1 MNQIINELRAAH
13 ATALHLGD
21 AMEDHYAWGYAAGI
35 QAAIDLIDAVPH
47 PGQIASHFHMKVNT
61 AGKSAEGLREIV
73 DRINKKN
80 AEDTTILPE
89 NRDPAPSRWQ
99 DEARLG
105 AAMAHGY

>member
-1 MNQIINELRAAH
+1 MNQIIQGLRAA
-13 ATALHLGD
+13 ANAID
-21 AMEDHYAWGYAAGI
+21 EVAEVREDDYAWGFAAGLRH
-35 QAAIDLIDAVPH
+35 AITTLDDAEGVERALAHLRTPN
-47 PGQIASHFHMKVNT
+47 PVNT
-61 AGKSAEGLREIV
+61 DDLREIV

>member
-1 MNQIINELRAAH
+1 MLFRSVEHARAHLR
-13 ATALHLGD
+13 TPNPVNVGD
-21 AMEDHYAWGYAAGI
+21 
-35 QAAIDLIDAVPH
+35 
-47 PGQIASHFHMKVNT
+47 
-61 AGKSAEGLREIV
+61 LRGIV

-80 AEDTTILPE
+80 AEDTTVFPD

>member
-1 MNQIINELRAAH
+1 MNQIIQELRTAAN
-13 ATALHLGD
+13 AIDEVADTR
-21 AMEDHYAWGYAAGI
+21 EDDYAWGFAAGLRH
-35 QAAIDLIDAVPH
+35 AITTLDD
-47 PGQIASHFHMKVNT
+47 
-61 AGKSAEGLREIV
+61 AEGVERALASLRTPSTVNVGHLREMV

-80 AEDTTILPE
+80 AEDTTVFPD